1 MVTICRW
8 QLKPELALKFYL
20 TSYFLG
26 GKLLVYGGTVNK
38 EYANGPFQDNTAEVL
53 DLLNEDVECD
63 MYFNG
68 HNTSVMGASG
78 GRIDDEFVYCGG
90 TMHSMNSSDLSHMC
104 RILGKGYP
112 GDPWH
117 APLKIYFHV
126 SSANGGVILP
136 NNTLFIAGE

>member
-26 GKLLVYGGTVNK
+26 GKLLVYGGTINK

-68 HNTSVMGASG
+68 HNTSVMGAIG

-90 TMHSMNSSDLSHMC
+90 SMHSMYSYDPSPSC

-112 GDPWH
+112 
-117 APLKIYFHV
+117 
-126 SSANGGVILP
+126 
-136 NNTLFIAGE
+136 